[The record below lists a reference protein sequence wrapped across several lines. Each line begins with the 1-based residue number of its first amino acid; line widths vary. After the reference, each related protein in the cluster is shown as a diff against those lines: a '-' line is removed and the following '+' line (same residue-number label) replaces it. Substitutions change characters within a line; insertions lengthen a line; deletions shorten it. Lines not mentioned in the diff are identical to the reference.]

1 MCPPSPNGDLETSEN
16 QPPRL
21 ERMNSFHVGPVQLPH
36 PVRMPNGRLRMN
48 SKIRSCSEDH
58 SSGNYGQPAAGS
70 SSSSSAK
77 NISFKKGSYEAVRE
91 QSFFRSDRRALSLK
105 NSSSDYSR
113 RNTDEL
119 SFPSYDE
126 GNEKYVFDQNWK
138 FQYVHFF
145 ELQKNLSITEDRK
158 VAKNKSRQCL
168 LFPLTSDPRGRQFR
182 GQECPPIAAPF
193 LSMRFPNIQEWL
205 NGLPSKV
212 RYIKGPFF
220 FALGGT

>member
-1 MCPPSPNGDLETSEN
+1 MCLQIGNFLFFLFLRDTIISPEEAEQLMCPPSPNGDLETSEN

-126 GNEKYVFDQNWK
+126 GNEKYVFDQN
-138 FQYVHFF
+138 
-145 ELQKNLSITEDRK
+145 
-158 VAKNKSRQCL
+158 
-168 LFPLTSDPRGRQFR
+168 
-182 GQECPPIAAPF
+182 
-193 LSMRFPNIQEWL
+193 
-205 NGLPSKV
+205 
-212 RYIKGPFF
+212 
-220 FALGGT
+220 